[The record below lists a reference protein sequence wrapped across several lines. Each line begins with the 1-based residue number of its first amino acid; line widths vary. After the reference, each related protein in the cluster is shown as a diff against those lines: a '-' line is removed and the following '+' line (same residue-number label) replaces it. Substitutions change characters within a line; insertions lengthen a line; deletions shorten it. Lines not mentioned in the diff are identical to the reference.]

1 MMKRMDTRMLVVCL
15 LLFGGAACAKDADK
29 EQAIRDRVNEFT
41 TAWNKHDAA
50 ALAAMWTKDGDLIDS
65 AGRVARGQE
74 QVGQM
79 LKEKHATTMK
89 DSTFSL
95 LSIEMIRFLKSD
107 IAVVDWRDVISGMR
121 TQKGELV
128 LPQKQMV
135 TVVMALKQ
143 GKWMFAALRAGAFEP
158 VPTSPEKQ
166 N

>member
-1 MMKRMDTRMLVVCL
+1 MSKTNIPVFLAFVL
-15 LLFGGAACAKDADK
+15 LLAGATCAKDADK
-29 EQAIRDRVNEFT
+29 EQAIRERVNEFT
-41 TAWNKHDAA
+41 AAWNKHDAP

-74 QVGQM
+74 QVRQM
-79 LKEKHATTMK
+79 LEEKHATTMK

-95 LSIEMIRFLKSD
+95 LSIEKIRFLKSD

-121 TQKGELV
+121 AQKGELL

-143 GKWMFAALRAGAFEP
+143 GKWMFAAIRAGAFEQ
-158 VPTSPEKQ
+158 VPTAPEKQ
-166 N
+166 G